1 MKREEEKEKKVRP
14 ATLPARG
21 TRALTPPPQR
31 VRAERE
37 RKRREGLVVSSSSEE
52 EEDSESSD
60 WPGKEEAKAK
70 AAAEAEAE
78 AEQKKRAD
86 WERTKAQREEKQA
99 KREAL
104 VRGRTGGEG
113 NGGADTIRDAR
124 LAPSQEGAA
133 ALEAGGR
140 EGEEGAPSNP
150 PRTRDSCTDPANPP
164 PQRVRA
170 ERAELLRMER
180 ERKRCEA
187 LAVSSSKDAKR
198 EAFAALLGP
207 RGPGRPEGLGG
218 GPQPAGKP
226 AAAEGRATVSPSSSS
241 EEEEEEE
248 EHSESSDLSGK
259 EEAEAKAA
267 DEAAAEAER
276 KYQERLERNRA
287 RKRAEKEKYEKKK
300 KRERERLREKRALQK
315 AQGVKRI
322 RFD

>member
-37 RKRREGLVVSSSSEE
+37 RKRREGLVVSSSSEEEEE

-140 EGEEGAPSNP
+140 EGKEGAPSNP
-150 PRTRDSCTDPANPP
+150 PRTRDSCTDLEA
-164 PQRVRA
+164 Q
-170 ERAELLRMER
+170 ERAKQEVKARQRTKREAEAQER
-180 ERKRCEA
+180 
-187 LAVSSSKDAKR
+187 AKR
-198 EAFAALLGP
+198 EAEAQERAERRSRREAEVHSEP
-207 RGPGRPEGLGG
+207 
-218 GPQPAGKP
+218 P
-226 AAAEGRATVSPSSSS
+226 AAVAVRTLRNGKSLFFDGMTI
-241 EEEEEEE
+241 
-248 EHSESSDLSGK
+248 ESDNEADDEAGN
-259 EEAEAKAA
+259 EADDEADDEAEAEAKAEQKKRA
-267 DEAAAEAER
+267 
-276 KYQERLERNRA
+276 QNERNEA
-287 RKRAEKEKYEKKK
+287 RREANEAKRA
-300 KRERERLREKRALQK
+300 KREALVRGRTGGEGNGG
-315 AQGVKRI
+315 ADDTRCAPSSIARGSSSA
-322 RFD
+322 